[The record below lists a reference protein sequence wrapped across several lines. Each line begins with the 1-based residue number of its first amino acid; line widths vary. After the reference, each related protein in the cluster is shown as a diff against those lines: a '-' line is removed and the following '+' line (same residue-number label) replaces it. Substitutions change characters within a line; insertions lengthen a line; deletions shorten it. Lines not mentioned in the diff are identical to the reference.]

1 MEEVVEE
8 GDWVQSMEITQ
19 IGWLEGLVG
28 RKWLERHEVEA
39 SGLRVAILHILLQ
52 AFGCT
57 YTLVAHLVTLRPSLK
72 QSNSPRPF
80 ASVLHFM

>member
-39 SGLRVAILHILLQ
+39 SGLRVAILHILLLLLWRFG
-52 AFGCT
+52 AFVVMVV
-57 YTLVAHLVTLRPSLK
+57 LV
-72 QSNSPRPF
+72 
-80 ASVLHFM
+80 